1 VPKTFKIVFA
11 RDAAKF
17 FIGQSKDQ
25 QKRIAKAVSIL
36 PKGDT
41 KKLKGY
47 KDLYRLRVGDYRI
60 IYTIKYDELLVAVLK
75 IANRGDIYKK

>member
-1 VPKTFKIVFA
+1 MPKIYKIVFA

-17 FIGQSKDQ
+17 FTSQSKDQ
-25 QKRIAKAVSIL
+25 QKRIAKAISIL

-47 KDLYRLRVGDYRI
+47 KDFYRLRVGDCRI
-60 IYTIKYDELLVAVLK
+60 IYTVKQDELVIAVLK
-75 IANRGDIYKK
+75 IGSRGDVYNK